1 MAQHKKL
8 PAMQE
13 TWVQFLGQDDPL
25 VMEKAAHSRI
35 FAWKNLTYR
44 GAWQATFHEVVKS
57 WTELS
62 N

>member
-13 TWVQFLGQDDPL
+13 TWVQVLGQDDPL
-25 VMEKAAHSRI
+25 EMEKAAHANI
-35 FAWKNLTYR
+35 FAWKNLTDR
-44 GAWQATFHEVVKS
+44 GAWQATFHEVAKS